1 MNKQELIDKCVHHY
15 MGDWPYSEPA
25 IIYNRITGNFSSY
38 SDSDFENL
46 NAHCWAPVCTKEEF
60 QQRARELGY
69 GAEAVEPE
77 RWYCYETKKALRLP
91 PVGVEVIALDDI
103 HAKIIGQ
110 TASGY
115 LVYQSVETG
124 FCEMAC
130 QTTSFKPIDWNR
142 KAEIERERVIDAAF
156 ASLTEFNKAHQV
168 LRELYDAGFLRM
180 PEDK

>member
-1 MNKQELIDKCVHHY
+1 MNKQELLDEVVLSFDGQWPSKDCRY
-15 MGDWPYSEPA
+15 MHEFLSKNTYSMNN
-25 IIYNRITGNFSSY
+25 YGNRY
-38 SDSDFENL
+38 
-46 NAHCWAPVCTKEEF
+46 VCTKEEF

-69 GAEAVEPE
+69 GAEAVESE
-77 RWYCYETKKALRLP
+77 SWYCYETKKALRLP